1 MSAYIDI
8 HSHKFSSFDE
18 ETITVRNVILPDED
32 IPATN
37 YFSAGYH
44 PWHSGEAKPE
54 DIEEKLSTLANLN
67 NCIAIGECGIDR
79 TTEIPVELQIKEFKI
94 HISIAEKSAKPL
106 IIHCVRAYS
115 DLMQILKT
123 SKFSY
128 PVILHN
134 YNGNKFQTKQLL
146 KYNCYFSFGEALIS
160 KTKTADIIKHIPLD
174 RLFLE
179 TDESNF
185 QIREMYSSA
194 ATMLKMEEKEL
205 KSVVFENFK
214 SLGIK

>member
-1 MSAYIDI
+1 MSVYIDI
-8 HSHKFSSFDE
+8 HSHKFPSFDE

-37 YFSAGYH
+37 YFSAGFH
-44 PWHSGEAKPE
+44 PWHAGKVKTEV
-54 DIEEKLSTLANLN
+54 IEEKLTTIANLN

-79 TTEIPVELQIKEFKI
+79 STEIPVELQIKEFKI
-94 HISIAEKSAKPL
+94 HISVAEKSGKP
-106 IIHCVRAYS
+106 IVIHCVRAYS
-115 DLMQILKT
+115 DLMQVLKA

-146 KYNCYFSFGEALIS
+146 KYNCYFSFGEPLFL
-160 KTKTADIIKHIPLD
+160 KNKTADIVQHIPAN
-174 RLFLE
+174 RIFLE

-185 QIREMYSSA
+185 SIGEMYSSA
-194 ATMLKMEEKEL
+194 AIMLKMEEKEL
-205 KSVVFENFK
+205 KSIVFENFK